1 MCVGLTPTEGSN
13 PSLSAT
19 PNRGSVSNGWF
30 QRFKLIQFAPGGY
43 TGEVRKVPMQRVKNS
58 FWLVLSLALLVSC
71 TYESKEDVSKLPATD
86 INKLNISEFEGS
98 RSKSD
103 GQIEASLDAGEAIEG
118 HPVVQE
124 NVKTERGTVVP
135 VEVEGKWKAVK
146 LLVKNKKDEERN
158 EMKTINLGSA
168 FELEDSGIKVTVGP
182 FLPNFV
188 MSQKAYTSSGNE
200 LTNPAV
206 QLVVEQNGKTL
217 YTGWAFAK
225 YPTMYAFEHDDYALQ
240 LMDYI
245 PIEVS

>member
-1 MCVGLTPTEGSN
+1 MRQVKVL
-13 PSLSAT
+13 
-19 PNRGSVSNGWF
+19 VYF
-30 QRFKLIQFAPGGY
+30 FKSKVWLI
-43 TGEVRKVPMQRVKNS
+43 
-58 FWLVLSLALLVSC
+58 LVLSVFIGC
-71 TYESKEDVSKLPATD
+71 TYESKEDIANLPATD
-86 INKLNISEFEGS
+86 INKLDVSQFEGS
-98 RSKSD
+98 RSKSV
-103 GQIEASLDAGEAIEG
+103 QQVEAPDSYGSPVTEN
-118 HPVVQE
+118 HPNVQE
-124 NVKTERGTVVP
+124 KVKIERGVVVP
-135 VEVEGKWKAVK
+135 DGVKGKWKAVK

-158 EMKTINLGSA
+158 EMKTITLGSS

-225 YPTMYAFEHDDYALQ
+225 YPTMYAFEHDVFALQ

-245 PIEVS
+245 PIDVS

>member
-1 MCVGLTPTEGSN
+1 MRQVKVL
-13 PSLSAT
+13 
-19 PNRGSVSNGWF
+19 VYF
-30 QRFKLIQFAPGGY
+30 FKS
-43 TGEVRKVPMQRVKNS
+43 KVWWIVA
-58 FWLVLSLALLVSC
+58 LSLLIGC
-71 TYESKEDVSKLPATD
+71 TYESKEDIANLPATD
-86 INKLNISEFEGS
+86 INKLDVSQFEGS
-98 RSKSD
+98 RSKFV
-103 GQIEASLDAGEAIEG
+103 QQVEAPDSYGSPVTEN
-118 HPVVQE
+118 HPNVQE
-124 NVKTERGTVVP
+124 KVKIERGVVVP
-135 VEVEGKWKAVK
+135 DGVKGKWKAVK

-158 EMKTINLGSA
+158 EMKTITLGSS

-225 YPTMYAFEHDDYALQ
+225 YPTMYAFEHDVFALQ

-245 PIEVS
+245 PIDVS